1 MPTEIPAILAD
12 LSAAVY
18 TLQHNL
24 MQALE
29 VNSRNKR
36 DAENQIISLKNR
48 VSGYH
53 SESYQQ
59 YKDDVKQLKKVRSD
73 YGKKMAKRINDLER
87 EIKKYDANEKN
98 IRQKINNLKVKISTF
113 RAQIER
119 L

>member
-1 MPTEIPAILAD
+1 M
-12 LSAAVY
+12 
-18 TLQHNL
+18 
-24 MQALE
+24 
-29 VNSRNKR
+29 
-36 DAENQIISLKNR
+36 SLNTR
-48 VSGYH
+48 MSGYH

>member
-1 MPTEIPAILAD
+1 M
-12 LSAAVY
+12 
-18 TLQHNL
+18 
-24 MQALE
+24 
-29 VNSRNKR
+29 
-36 DAENQIISLKNR
+36 
-48 VSGYH
+48 SGYH